1 MLRIGIDGGGTTTRA
16 VVIDENLQ
24 VLGRGEAPSSN
35 HYSVGVKRAVRNIQR
50 AAAAALRGAQV
61 PAESVAGWGFGLAG
75 ACTAEEQTMLRGQI
89 KEQLKPLIL
98 DKPLAVDE
106 DAAAAQAGAF
116 AGKAGAV
123 CIAGTGSNCFG
134 VNDKGERARA
144 DGLGPLLGDRGSGY
158 WIGEEAL
165 RTVCRAHDGTGPTTS
180 LLKEVLT
187 ALQVASVDQLV
198 QLVYQ
203 PNFEK
208 DRIAALFPI
217 VVQCAEAGDDVAYSI
232 LYAAGRQLAATS
244 KAVLDKLC
252 IMRIAVSGGVLM
264 RPTPV
269 RVAFEEALRLT
280 VSHVQIQEPLHDAT
294 VGAALLTSA
303 SVKPSNFH
311 DTSALTAVTASNSPA
326 IKPIALIQSQSKT

>member
-16 VVIDENLQ
+16 VVIDENLE

-35 HYSVGVKRAVRNIQR
+35 HYSVGVKRAMRNIQR
-50 AAAAALRGAQV
+50 AAASALRGAHV
-61 PAESVAGWGFGLAG
+61 PAESVVGWGFGLAG
-75 ACTAEEQTMLRGQI
+75 ACTQEEQTMLRGQL
-89 KEQLKPLIL
+89 KEHLKPLIL
-98 DKPLAVDE
+98 DKPIAVDE

-134 VNDKGERARA
+134 INDKGERARA

-165 RTVCRAHDGTGPTTS
+165 RTACRAHDGTGPTTS
-180 LLKEVLT
+180 LLKAVLT

-198 QLVYQ
+198 QVVYQ

-208 DRIAALFPI
+208 DRIAALFPV
-217 VVQCAEAGDDVAYSI
+217 VVQCAEAGDDVAHSI

-244 KAVLDKLC
+244 KSVLDTLC
-252 IMRIAVSGGVLM
+252 IMRIAVSGGVLT
-264 RPTPV
+264 RNTAV

-280 VSHVQIQEPLHDAT
+280 VSHVQIQEPLYDAT
-294 VGAALLTSA
+294 VGAALLTRA
-303 SVKPSNFH
+303 GVKPVSLH
-311 DTSALTAVTASNSPA
+311 DTSSLTASVQGASRPATPSALT
-326 IKPIALIQSQSKT
+326 